1 MITFQQFLNQYNGQM
16 KVGTTPENTGECVGL
31 VMKWLVETLGLPMVW
46 GNAKDLIN
54 NCDKNAYEV
63 EYNTPTGVPKKGN
76 IIVWSSAMG
85 GGYGHTAISTGTE
98 NITTFEVF
106 EQNNPTGSNC
116 HLRTYPNYNNV
127 IGWFRPKAVVAP
139 VDYKKLYE
147 QSLQKIEDLKQTEI
161 RLKKEIEALQI
172 EITHQ
177 LAEKDRLC
185 LLKINENKQ
194 KIITYVN
201 NL

>member
-1 MITFQQFLNQYNGQM
+1 MTFQEFLNKYNGQM
-16 KVGTTPENTGECVGL
+16 KVGNTPENTGECVGL
-31 VMKWLVETLGLPMVW
+31 VAVWIDNLELPHVW
-46 GNAKDLIN
+46 GHARDLIN
-54 NCDKNAYEV
+54 NCDKTKFEV
-63 EYNTPTGVPKKGN
+63 EYNTPTGVPKKGD

-85 GGYGHTAISTGTE
+85 GGYGHTAISTGSGD
-98 NITTFEVF
+98 IVKFEVF

>member
-1 MITFQQFLNQYNGQM
+1 MLTFQQFLEKYNGQM

-85 GGYGHTAISTGTE
+85 GGYGHTAISTGTG

-116 HLRTYPNYNNV
+116 HLKTYPNYNNV
-127 IGWFRPKAVVAP
+127 IGWFRPKTAT
-139 VDYKKLYE
+139 DYKKLYE
-147 QSLQKIEDLKQTEI
+147 VSLQKIGDLQATEK
-161 RLKKEIEALQI
+161 RLKIEIEAKDKS
-172 EITHQ
+172 IT
-177 LAEKDRLC
+177 EKDKTISDLTKRLASIKALC
-185 LLKINENKQ
+185 S
-194 KIITYVN
+194 
-201 NL
+201 